1 MSSAAPAPENR
12 QPVAGAARTRM
23 SRMAESAVAR
33 ARLSVVPRRRTPT
46 SRIPFLALVTAVL
59 VAGVVGLLLFN
70 TSMQQASFRA
80 SSLEDRAAALTAQ
93 EEGLSLELERLRDP
107 QRVAERAQALGMV
120 LPTTWCTLELTKKSP
135 TCTAPAATAGSPLR
149 LEELPP
155 IKPASLDPK
164 PVVKHTSA
172 RDTDRTSPNRTHRQG
187 RNGQQDRSTGHRD
200 DGARRANR

>member
-1 MSSAAPAPENR
+1 MSSAAPAPESR

-46 SRIPFLALVTAVL
+46 SRVPFLALVTAIL

-93 EEGLSLELERLRDP
+93 EEGLSLKLERLRDP

-120 LPTTWCTLELTKKSP
+120 LPTTWCILELTKQSP

-155 IKPASLDPK
+155 VKPASLDPK
-164 PVVKHTSA
+164 PVVKHTS

-187 RNGQQDRSTGHRD
+187 RNGHQDDSTGHRD
-200 DGARRANR
+200 DGGRRVTR